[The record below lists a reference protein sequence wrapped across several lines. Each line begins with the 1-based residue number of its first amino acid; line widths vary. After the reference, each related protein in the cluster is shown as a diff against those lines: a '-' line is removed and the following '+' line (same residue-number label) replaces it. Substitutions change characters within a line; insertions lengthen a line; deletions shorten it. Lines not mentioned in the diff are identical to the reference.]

1 MNLHV
6 TITWLKTDQLIAQIA
21 LNILQLISS
30 YYYFDTSY
38 QLIELPWWLSGKNS
52 PVNSGDMGLTPG
64 SGRSPG
70 EGNSNPLQYYWLG
83 NPLDGGAWL
92 SGHWPWSQQRV
103 GYYLATIQQQPN
115 NQLISNYFRKF
126 PLKDKTI
133 KKKKH
138 KHSTTMK
145 SRKRTSIHWY

>member
-70 EGNSNPLQYYWLG
+70 EGNSNPLQYY
-83 NPLDGGAWL
+83 
-92 SGHWPWSQQRV
+92 
-103 GYYLATIQQQPN
+103 
-115 NQLISNYFRKF
+115 
-126 PLKDKTI
+126 
-133 KKKKH
+133 
-138 KHSTTMK
+138 
-145 SRKRTSIHWY
+145 